1 MRKFKSGREFQN
13 KTHFST
19 QNLNVHHH
27 AIIHV
32 MLNESVGI
40 SSDDESRSYN
50 GGDRA
55 HSGRPAADRLTI
67 PYRLS
72 GVDLLPDIGRIPFR
86 PVPTTNPD
94 TGVIY
99 KGRSASSNGTCIAQN
114 LPHLLA
120 TLLNILHYLSTIAM
134 CSPLLYSQPNK
145 WYLDTSLLTWKKSV
159 TRVLFPF
166 ANCRLDGKNFELIS
180 CAASSLCPLPAEMPF
195 KSYLKINF
203 WWRMKKPS
211 ECSGE
216 CKWINSSPWRL
227 KYSRSQV
234 QGAVFTSVLNSFQIW
249 F

>member
-1 MRKFKSGREFQN
+1 
-13 KTHFST
+13 
-19 QNLNVHHH
+19 
-27 AIIHV
+27 

-114 LPHLLA
+114 FPHLLA
-120 TLLNILHYLSTIAM
+120 TLLNIYIIFQLLQ
-134 CSPLLYSQPNK
+134 CVLLY
-145 WYLDTSLLTWKKSV
+145 
-159 TRVLFPF
+159 FI
-166 ANCRLDGKNFELIS
+166 ANQIS
-180 CAASSLCPLPAEMPF
+180 GRP
-195 KSYLKINF
+195 I
-203 WWRMKKPS
+203 
-211 ECSGE
+211 
-216 CKWINSSPWRL
+216 
-227 KYSRSQV
+227 
-234 QGAVFTSVLNSFQIW
+234 
-249 F
+249 